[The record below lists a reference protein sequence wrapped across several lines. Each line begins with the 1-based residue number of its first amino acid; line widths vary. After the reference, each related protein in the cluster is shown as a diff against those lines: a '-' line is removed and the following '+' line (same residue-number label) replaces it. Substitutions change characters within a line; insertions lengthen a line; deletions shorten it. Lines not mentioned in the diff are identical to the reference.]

1 VNATEISL
9 RDLEYILAVARYSS
23 FSQAAEACSVSQ
35 PALSKQIKSVE
46 STLGMAIF
54 ERSKRQ
60 VLLTDVGRLIVKQAQ
75 VVMDEAEKLVRLAA
89 QNQAPLSGHFRLGCI
104 ASSCPYLLPYFV
116 GTLTREFPDLK
127 LLIKEGLTVDLI
139 QDLRQGNLDAVIAAS
154 TFEDTLLQATPLFF
168 EPFLLAEACQG
179 NVISSSQG
187 KTKSKVTI
195 EDINPDALLLL
206 EDGHCLK
213 DQTLELCSL
222 QGHSALNFRAASL
235 ETLLQM
241 TAGGLGVSVIPVLAK
256 PEAAK
261 FGNNLRFW
269 EFSDSKLGR
278 TMLLYSRISYALPEN
293 IRRLAQFIQARLPE
307 SVRVL

>member
-1 VNATEISL
+1 MNATEISL
-9 RDLEYILAVARYSS
+9 RDLEYVLAVARYRN
-23 FSQAAEACSVSQ
+23 FSQAAEACAVSQ

-60 VLLTDVGRLIVKQAQ
+60 VLLTDNGQRIAKQAQ
-75 VVMDEAEKLVRLAA
+75 TVLDEAEKLVRIAREE
-89 QNQAPLSGHFRLGCI
+89 QAPLSGQFRLGCI
-104 ASSCPYLLPYFV
+104 ASSCPYLLPHFV
-116 GTLTREFPDLK
+116 GLLTSAFPDLK
-127 LLIKEGLTVDLI
+127 LLIKEGLTADLI
-139 QDLRQGNLDAVIAAS
+139 HDLRQGNLDAVIAAP
-154 TFEDTLLQATPLFF
+154 TFDDSMLQATPLFF
-168 EPFLLAEACQG
+168 EPFLLASAQDSA
-179 NVISSSQG
+179 SSATTQN
-187 KTKSKVTI
+187 KPEVTI
-195 EDINPDALLLL
+195 SDINPNALLLL

-261 FGNNLRFW
+261 FGTHLVFS
-269 EFSDSKLGR
+269 EFSDKKLGR
-278 TMLLYSRISYALPEN
+278 TMMIYCRASYALPDN
-293 IRRLAQFIQARLPE
+293 IRCLTQFIQSHLPD